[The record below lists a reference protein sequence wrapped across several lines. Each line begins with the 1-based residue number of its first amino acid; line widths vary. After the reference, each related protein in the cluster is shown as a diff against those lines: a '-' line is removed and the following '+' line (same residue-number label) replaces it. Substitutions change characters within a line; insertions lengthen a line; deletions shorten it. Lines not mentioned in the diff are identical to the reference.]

1 MRLLAL
7 VLAIAACNVPPQA
20 QEEKRPSLDSFREP
34 ARHLAKGMTAFVQG
48 QDLAEA
54 MKPWSAQGPVAEI
67 RDQLKKKNASAA
79 VLVSIEFEIYLMKAG
94 KGIYSVRAAVYF
106 GEKECSLLQYEAGPS
121 ESQGELTL
129 KDMPDGFSDAV
140 RAILKGGD
148 LPFADAKAVVK
159 SAGWPAEA
167 EGEFKGLI
175 SEGKETFA
183 AKKAEV
189 AALQYDSV
197 SVEVDDILLVAVDK
211 DGKAV
216 GIFKG
221 RFGIEDG
228 KFTYKLDRL
237 KD

>member
-1 MRLLAL
+1 MRYLL
-7 VLAIAACNVPPQA
+7 VLLVACGNKPAPV
-20 QEEKRPSLDSFREP
+20 QEEKKPSLESFREP
-34 ARHLAKGMTAFVQG
+34 AQHLSKGMTAFVQG
-48 QDLAEA
+48 KDLAEA
-54 MKPWSAQGPVAEI
+54 MKPWSAQGRAAEI
-67 RDQLKKKNASAA
+67 RDQLKAKNAAAA

-94 KGIYSVRAAVYF
+94 KGIYGVRAAVVL

-121 ESQGELTL
+121 GGRGELGL

-148 LPFADAKAVVK
+148 LPFADAKDVVK

-167 EGEFKGLI
+167 EREFSGMI
-175 SEGKETFA
+175 SEGKEAFA

-189 AALQYDSV
+189 AAVSYDDIT
-197 SVEVDDILLVAVDK
+197 VEVDDILLVAIDK